1 LNYTIWNMVLVKKG
15 VPATMVSALNEAIN
29 RTLAQPD
36 VLERYKQMGLAVP
49 DATQRTTQGAEKLLA
64 GEVARWQKLLSE
76 AGVKPE

>member
-1 LNYTIWNMVLVKKG
+1 
-15 VPATMVSALNEAIN
+15 
-29 RTLAQPD
+29 
-36 VLERYKQMGLAVP
+36 MGLAVP